1 MIAGTDLTHAR
12 KCLKVV
18 KSPQIRGLGYPGASG
33 LLALLFKEWF
43 GTVERPCAE
52 LSCCPKSTTIRDI
65 AAWLKRKE
73 EWKERDA
80 VFLIVHYEKESSP
93 TERVVRYQRVAPRKI
108 DMILW
113 TFRNSGPCTTV
124 QRTPDQLDQIQFKAP
139 Q

>member
-93 TERVVRYQRVAPRKI
+93 TERVVRYQRVAPPQNRHDSLDVPK
-108 DMILW
+108 
-113 TFRNSGPCTTV
+113 
-124 QRTPDQLDQIQFKAP
+124 QRTLHNSPADAGPARPDSV
-139 Q
+139 

>member
-1 MIAGTDLTHAR
+1 MIAGTDLTDAR

-18 KSPQIRGLGYPGASG
+18 KSPRIRGLGYPGASG
-33 LLALLFKEWF
+33 LLALIFKEWF

-52 LSCCPKSTTIRDI
+52 LSWCLKSTTIRDI

-93 TERVVRYQRVAPRKI
+93 TERVVRYQRVAPPQNRHDSLDVPK
-108 DMILW
+108 
-113 TFRNSGPCTTV
+113 
-124 QRTPDQLDQIQFKAP
+124 QRTLHHSPANAGPARPDSV
-139 Q
+139 

>member
-1 MIAGTDLTHAR
+1 VIDGTDLTDAR

-33 LLALLFKEWF
+33 LLALIFKEWF

-52 LSCCPKSTTIRDI
+52 LSCCPKSKTIRDI
-65 AAWLKRKE
+65 AAWLKRE
-73 EWKERDA
+73 GEWKERDG
-80 VFLIVHYEKESSP
+80 VFLIDIMRRKAVQPNGWFGTNEWL
-93 TERVVRYQRVAPRKI
+93 PRKI

-113 TFRNSGPCTTV
+113 TVRNSGPCTRV